1 MPTKTLGTI
10 VNAALKTMGEP
21 EITEFTASNIL
32 QQRLIEVANNAVREL
47 TDQMDF
53 DWRLQRAP
61 LITTAEISTGS
72 AAVTN
77 GSTTVTSVDSDGNDA
92 DNFGSVVA
100 GMYFRRTSDQTSYL
114 IDSVDT
120 GSSPDT
126 LTLETAYL
134 GDTSTAGA
142 YRIVTDTYAVSTTNF
157 GELYTATYGESIPY
171 AAPQSGGAPLVVKTF
186 AELMQI
192 AGGDRHRNTSGKP
205 QIIAEIG
212 PDSND
217 NPQFVLW
224 PYPTTA
230 LLIELWYTTEFSENA
245 TFGTVMFG
253 ADAPSSAY
261 DFVEHKVVAAGLE
274 WDENYQGAA
283 VYEQRAQMAM
293 VSVIKRENRE
303 RIDVGFDVETYRRQ
317 YGIRYP
323 GRSGILFDTHYRRG

>member
-1 MPTKTLGTI
+1 
-10 VNAALKTMGEP
+10 
-21 EITEFTASNIL
+21 
-32 QQRLIEVANNAVREL
+32 
-47 TDQMDF
+47 
-53 DWRLQRAP
+53 
-61 LITTAEISTGS
+61 
-72 AAVTN
+72 
-77 GSTTVTSVDSDGNDA
+77 
-92 DNFGSVVA
+92 
-100 GMYFRRTSDQTSYL
+100 
-114 IDSVDT
+114 
-120 GSSPDT
+120 
-126 LTLETAYL
+126 
-134 GDTSTAGA
+134 
-142 YRIVTDTYAVSTTNF
+142 
-157 GELYTATYGESIPY
+157 
-171 AAPQSGGAPLVVKTF
+171 
-186 AELMQI
+186 MQI